1 MSDADRSTET
11 DASGGDR
18 PVAVADPVDVEAP
31 DATADADAGGDP
43 DPDAAA
49 RRRLGAVVLAVLISQ
64 VLLYPGV
71 PDLVVALGAPAG
83 IDAGMWFLVAE
94 FGAFVTFAV
103 VWGAL
108 SDALGRRIPL
118 IVAGVLG
125 GAGSY
130 VALASLP
137 GFGLGFEAALLV
149 RVVGGALTIGAFSLS
164 ITLLMDLRGGNGRNM
179 GAAGLA
185 IGLGAAVGSVVGGSL
200 AALGALYPVYAGAV
214 VLAAAGLLA
223 ATVDDR
229 AATPSTESGAD
240 PGATD
245 GVGFRDVLA
254 RARTTPGLLVPLA
267 FGFVDRLTAGFF
279 ALVGVYYFQDPAT
292 FGLSAAGAG
301 ATLALFFVP
310 FALLQ
315 SPFGALSDRI
325 GRFLP
330 VVAGSLAYGVV
341 TIGVGVAPAYPV
353 AAGLMVLVGVCGA
366 LMAPATMAL
375 VTDLVEP
382 EVRGA
387 AMGLFNVFGSLGFLT
402 GFLIGGSATDA
413 FGYTPAFLAVGGLE
427 LAIAIALLPAVRSIS
442 PGTGVLGRLGA
453 RG

>member
-1 MSDADRSTET
+1 
-11 DASGGDR
+11 
-18 PVAVADPVDVEAP
+18 
-31 DATADADAGGDP
+31 
-43 DPDAAA
+43 
-49 RRRLGAVVLAVLISQ
+49 
-64 VLLYPGV
+64 
-71 PDLVVALGAPAG
+71 
-83 IDAGMWFLVAE
+83 
-94 FGAFVTFAV
+94 
-103 VWGAL
+103 
-108 SDALGRRIPL
+108 
-118 IVAGVLG
+118 
-125 GAGSY
+125 
-130 VALASLP
+130 
-137 GFGLGFEAALLV
+137 
-149 RVVGGALTIGAFSLS
+149 
-164 ITLLMDLRGGNGRNM
+164 
-179 GAAGLA
+179 
-185 IGLGAAVGSVVGGSL
+185 
-200 AALGALYPVYAGAV
+200 VYAGAV
-214 VLAAAGLLA
+214 VLAAAGFLA

-229 AATPSTESGAD
+229 AATESTEAGTVS
-240 PGATD
+240 GATD
-245 GVGFRDVLA
+245 EVGFGDVLA

-341 TIGVGVAPAYPV
+341 TIGVGVAPIYPV

-402 GFLIGGSATDA
+402 GFLIGGSATEA

-427 LAIAIALLPAVRSIS
+427 LAIALALLPAVRSIS
-442 PGTGVLGRLGA
+442 PGAGVAGRLGA
-453 RG
+453 EG